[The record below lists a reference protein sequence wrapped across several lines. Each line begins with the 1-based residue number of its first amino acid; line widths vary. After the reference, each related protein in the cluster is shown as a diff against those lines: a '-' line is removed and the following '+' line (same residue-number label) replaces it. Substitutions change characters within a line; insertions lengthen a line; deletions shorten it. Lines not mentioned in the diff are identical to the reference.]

1 MQAASYL
8 DKALERFRAA
18 RRNDL
23 GALAHQRAREIA
35 MHALERR
42 EVHGELG
49 LNPEA
54 RKWIH
59 ADYTVNEWP
68 QPQLVF
74 SFGFTNLKP

>member
-1 MQAASYL
+1 
-8 DKALERFRAA
+8 
-18 RRNDL
+18 
-23 GALAHQRAREIA
+23 
-35 MHALERR
+35 MHALELR

>member
-1 MQAASYL
+1 M
-8 DKALERFRAA
+8 
-18 RRNDL
+18 
-23 GALAHQRAREIA
+23 QRAREIA
-35 MHALERR
+35 MHALELR